1 MDYKFLN
8 KVVDQIV
15 SETRVDYDRKVIKTP
30 FRSFTLSSQSF
41 LPPYLP
47 LLPSSSSSLLSTLSL
62 FSNHCEDIYGLNEQE
77 IDYVWEEYKRI
88 IKDKINSNG

>member
-1 MDYKFLN
+1 MDKKFLN
-8 KVVDQIV
+8 KVLDQIL
-15 SETRVDYDRKVIKTP
+15 SETRIDYDRKVIKTP

-47 LLPSSSSSLLSTLSL
+47 LNFDPPSSLISTLSL

-77 IDYVWEEYKRI
+77 IKYVWKEYRNI
-88 IKDKINSNG
+88 IICKIENG